1 MSDREKRS
9 IYREHATKEEREA
22 FNKNFN
28 NIELLNEII
37 KNHI

>member
-1 MSDREKRS
+1 MSDREKRT
-9 IYREHATKEEREA
+9 IFREHATKEERKAYYED
-22 FNKNFN
+22 FN

>member
-9 IYREHATKEEREA
+9 IFRDYATKEEKKA
-22 FNKNFN
+22 FYEDLN